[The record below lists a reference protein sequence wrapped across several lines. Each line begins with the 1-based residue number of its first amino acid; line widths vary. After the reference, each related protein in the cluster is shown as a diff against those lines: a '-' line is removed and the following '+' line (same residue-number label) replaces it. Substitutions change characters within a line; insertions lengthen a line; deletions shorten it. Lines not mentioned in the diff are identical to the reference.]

1 MIGVLMIPGQIALTW
16 MPRGESSALSDSES
30 PTTACFEVV

>member
-16 MPRGESSALSDSES
+16 MPRGDSSELSDSES
-30 PTTACFEVV
+30 PTTACFEVA